1 MFYRQRLSLRGL
13 FLVWMDTLA
22 IMFSAALANVLVINL
37 AGGNG
42 WFEFV
47 DRLPTS
53 TAATLI
59 FLIIFFAGGMYDPQV
74 LSDRKKTFIITN
86 CCVFIGLALIT
97 LAFYWKFKLHFGRGI
112 MLVYVPSVIFSTY
125 AIRFAYHVAVGT
137 GFFAKATLLVGE
149 GDDIRTISN
158 LLAEHGANRY
168 KVFGVV
174 TTTETKSQ
182 GEFLNGVPV
191 IGNFN
196 RLREYVAAYDIENII
211 VATSLTKENGLLR
224 ELRPLRYHGVTIL
237 DFVSLHEQLAFS
249 IPLDHID
256 DEWLLHA
263 AMNSRHI
270 HIRKLKRIMDFCVAA
285 FSLVLTIPICL
296 ITIIAIKVSNKG
308 PVFYRQVRMGLN
320 GEHFE
325 VIKFRTM
332 HQNAEING
340 AVWAERYDARITRV
354 GRFLRASRIDEIPQL
369 VNVLR
374 GEMSLVGPRPE
385 RPEFVETLKNSIPF
399 YEERLLI
406 PPGLTGWAQIR
417 YPYAASVAAARHKLE
432 YDLYYIKH
440 TSLLMDVSILLR
452 TFKTILVGLRHS
464 EEPRAA
470 RNTRSKSKNGK
481 NLTLL
486 ESPKPT
492 PSEADDAHTA

>member
-1 MFYRQRLSLRGL
+1 MFYRHRLSLRSL
-13 FLVWMDTLA
+13 FLVWMDALA
-22 IMFSAALANVLVINL
+22 IMLSAALANTLVINL

-42 WFEFV
+42 WFTFV

-53 TAATLI
+53 IMATLI
-59 FLIIFFAGGMYDPQV
+59 FLLTFFAGGMYDPQV
-74 LSDRKKTFIITN
+74 LANRKKTFIITN

-112 MLVYVPSVIFSTY
+112 MLVYVPSIIASTY
-125 AIRFAYHVAVGT
+125 AIRFAYHIVVGA
-137 GFFAKATLLVGE
+137 GFFAKPTLLVGE
-149 GDDIRTISN
+149 GDEIRTISN
-158 LLAEHGANRY
+158 LLAEHGANSY

-174 TTTETKSQ
+174 TTASTEHHE
-182 GEFLNGVPV
+182 EFLNGVPV

-196 RLREYVAAYDIENII
+196 RLREYVGAYDIENII
-211 VATSLTKENGLLR
+211 VATSLTKEDDLLR
-224 ELRPLRYHGVTIL
+224 ELRPLRYDGVVIL
-237 DFVSLHEQLAFS
+237 DFVSLHEQLARS

-285 FSLVLTIPICL
+285 FSLFLMLPICVL
-296 ITIIAIKVSNKG
+296 AAVAIKVTSKG

-320 GEHFE
+320 GEYFK

-332 HQNAEING
+332 YTDAERDG
-340 AVWAERYDARITRV
+340 AVWAERYDARITRI
-354 GRFLRASRIDEIPQL
+354 GHFLRTSRIDEIPQL

-374 GEMSLVGPRPE
+374 GQMSLVGPRPE
-385 RPEFVETLKNSIPF
+385 RPEFIETLSGSIPF

-406 PPGLTGWAQIR
+406 PPGITGWAQIR
-417 YPYAASVAAARHKLE
+417 YPYAASVAAARAKLQ

-440 TSLLMDVSILLR
+440 TSLLMDVSILIR
-452 TFKTILVGLRHS
+452 TFKTIIVGMRHS
-464 EEPRAA
+464 EEALPDRGSD
-470 RNTRSKSKNGK
+470 N
-481 NLTLL
+481 NLTVLGASD
-486 ESPKPT
+486 ETTSKT
-492 PSEADDAHTA
+492 DDVHSA